1 MVNTERDYVLEMWF
15 LCIKSSEE
23 DEVYAEILN
32 GTFNLN
38 WRWIF
43 VNIILNRLAKFAC
56 CHHPEVVITVKR
68 VIGGQYSQVVQRVS
82 IKNNHAL
89 N

>member
-1 MVNTERDYVLEMWF
+1 MVDTERDYVLGMCF
-15 LCIKSSEE
+15 LCIKSSE

-38 WRWIF
+38 WRWII

-82 IKNNHAL
+82 VKNNDAL